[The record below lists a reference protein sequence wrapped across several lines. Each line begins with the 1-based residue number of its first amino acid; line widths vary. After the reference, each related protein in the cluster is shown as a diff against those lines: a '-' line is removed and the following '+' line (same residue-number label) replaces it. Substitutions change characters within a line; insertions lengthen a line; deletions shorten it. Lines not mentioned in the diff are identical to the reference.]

1 MIRAFWFFIQA
12 VVIVGGALWLL
23 ERQGH
28 VSLDAFG
35 YNVHVQAGLFL
46 LALAVLAVCAYFL
59 TRMIL
64 AVISIPSNVSG
75 FFARKRKARGYRDIT
90 RGFVAL
96 AAGDARQ
103 ADILSRRVSSALPD
117 EKGLA
122 LFLKAQSARL
132 NGRMAEAMSAYEV
145 LLTDK
150 EAVFLGLKGLLT
162 ASLEAQDMVQASLYA
177 QKALA
182 LYPKQGWVILTA
194 YELEIKNQNWDSAL
208 ALLKRA
214 EKTNVMTP
222 DQVRSD
228 RVALWVCLANLK
240 QAQGLP
246 REEKYW
252 LEKAYRA
259 DPFFVPVILRL
270 ARVYDDEGKK
280 RKIESM
286 VEKAFPV
293 APHPDLVT
301 LWERLAPQDNTDKK
315 DSMRRMR
322 WYEKL
327 VSMNTHTDLSHL
339 SAGNCALAEGLYG
352 EARAYAK
359 NAEKI
364 QASSALYRLK
374 ARIEEKSGGDISA
387 IKTWLEKASEPYPVK
402 TWVCRQ
408 TGLTYGEWAPVALPH
423 GSFNSMAW
431 DYPGV
436 RSSEPGGVIRGLS
449 ARSALGLETK

>member
-12 VVIVGGALWLL
+12 TVMIGGALWLL

-28 VSLDAFG
+28 VSMDAFG
-35 YNVHVQAGLFL
+35 YQVNIQAGLFL
-46 LALAVLAVCAYFL
+46 LGLAVLGGCAYFL
-59 TRMIL
+59 VRMIS
-64 AVISIPSNVSG
+64 AVLSIPAGVSD
-75 FFARKRKARGYRDIT
+75 FFTRKRKARGYRDIT

-132 NGRMAEAMSAYEV
+132 NGRMGEAMSAYEA

-162 ASLEAQDMVQASLYA
+162 AALDAKDTAQAGAYA

-194 YELEIKNQNWDSAL
+194 YQLEIKNQNWDNAL

-214 EKTNVMTP
+214 EKTKAMTP

-228 RVALWVCLANLK
+228 RIALWVCLAGSK
-240 QAQGLP
+240 KIQGLP
-246 REEKYW
+246 REEKSW

-270 ARVYDDEGKK
+270 ARLYDEEGKK

-301 LWERLAPQDNTDKK
+301 LWDRLAPQNNADKK
-315 DSMRRMR
+315 DSMRRLH

-327 VSMNTHTDLSHL
+327 VALNTHTDLSHL
-339 SAGNCALAEGLYG
+339 SAGQCALAEGLYG

-408 TGLTYGEWAPVALPH
+408 SGLTYGEWSPVALPH
-423 GSFNSMAW
+423 GSFNTMAW
-431 DYPGV
+431 DYPGTRHPEAV
-436 RSSEPGGVIRGLS
+436 MAIPGLS
-449 ARSALGLETK
+449 APSGLGEAA